1 MIEIINDKERNLK
14 NIKQIGT
21 PKEENKIYVEH
32 IVYAKIKETSYKEKR
47 VFVLMGHTER
57 LEGRYVTFVEGIIP
71 VREIDFSG
79 NTPRWN
85 NAIWSEVFREIKRL
99 YEDMIIVGWAV
110 DVKGMLPKVTPE
122 LERVHREHFGGVH
135 QLLLLLDT
143 LEQEETFYMYK
154 ENKVVSK
161 DGFYIYHKARKKECA
176 EVLKEEQELIS
187 IKVLDQKQEMFQQ
200 GTEQVDV
207 EVDIRQ
213 EEHKKIQHGQYRQF
227 VNMHD
232 KKTRES
238 ASEGNLGIAIA
249 VAMLVFVIGVGLYE
263 DKDKLFA
270 PSESVTTNA
279 IQEQNSN
286 VSQII
291 SEQEKGGG
299 LNEEGTE
306 TVQVDLIPVDV
317 ISGTEQTDEEK

>member
-1 MIEIINDKERNLK
+1 
-14 NIKQIGT
+14 
-21 PKEENKIYVEH
+21 
-32 IVYAKIKETSYKEKR
+32 
-47 VFVLMGHTER
+47 
-57 LEGRYVTFVEGIIP
+57 
-71 VREIDFSG
+71 
-79 NTPRWN
+79 
-85 NAIWSEVFREIKRL
+85 
-99 YEDMIIVGWAV
+99 MIIVGWAV

-161 DGFYIYHKARKKECA
+161 DGFYIYHKARKKEGV
-176 EVLKEEQELIS
+176 EVLKEERELVP
-187 IKVLDQKQEMFQQ
+187 IKVLDQKQESFNQS
-200 GTEQVDV
+200 TEQVDV
-207 EVDIRQ
+207 EVDIQQ
-213 EEHKKIQHGQYRQF
+213 EEHKKIQRGRYRQL

-238 ASEGNLGIAIA
+238 VGEGNFGIAIA

-270 PSESVTTNA
+270 PSDSVTTNV

-286 VSQII
+286 ISQVIP
-291 SEQEKGGG
+291 EQEKGGE
-299 LNEEGTE
+299 LDEEGTE
-306 TVQVDLIPVDV
+306 TAQVDFIPVDV